1 MRLEGELRAD
11 LQWETILGQVPSK
24 KNNYTIG
31 FNRANGERHIIKSE
45 RMREYE
51 RNFARQCVVYKDRNI
66 DRPFKLHMVVY
77 EISWSYDLD
86 NALGGVLD
94 CMQYNRCITNDNLA
108 VEIDCRKVIDPSNPR
123 IMYAIEELEPKLF

>member
-1 MRLEGELRAD
+1 MRLKGELRTD
-11 LQWETILGQVPSK
+11 LQWETIFGQVPSK

-31 FNRANGERHIIKSE
+31 NNKHGERYIIKSE

-51 RNFARQCVVYKDRNI
+51 RSFARQCVVYKGRNI

-77 EISWSYDLD
+77 ESSWSFDLD

-94 CMQYNRCITNDNLA
+94 CMQYNHCITNDNLA
-108 VEIDCRKVIDPSNPR
+108 VEIDCRKAIDPANPR